1 MLGDLKLL
9 GILSVRMIGITKMPR
24 LYGTYR
30 CWETTVVRW
39 GSHDR
44 NIYLHIIR
52 AVSDV
57 LTNLKG
63 IATDMGSELDR
74 QNVQLDRINQKAEV
88 NSSHLDQ
95 ANYRI
100 RRQM

>member
-1 MLGDLKLL
+1 MTDWIVLL
-9 GILSVRMIGITKMPR
+9 HTF
-24 LYGTYR
+24 
-30 CWETTVVRW
+30 
-39 GSHDR
+39 
-44 NIYLHIIR
+44 R

-63 IATDMGSELDR
+63 IAEDMGGELDR